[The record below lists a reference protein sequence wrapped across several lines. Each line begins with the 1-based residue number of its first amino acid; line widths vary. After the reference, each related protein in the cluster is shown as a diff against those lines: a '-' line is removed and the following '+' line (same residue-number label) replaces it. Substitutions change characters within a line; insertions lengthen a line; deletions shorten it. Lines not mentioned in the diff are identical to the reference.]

1 MRSLLQAAPDW
12 VTPWTRDLHEFGPR
26 MRDRELEAAARLV
39 TVLLCGEQSAIK
51 VFAAEAERNR
61 ERRHAVR
68 DLLTIEQDEHRH
80 EQALL
85 DLQGFLPSTP
95 DQHRIKRTAQ
105 RFFAGL
111 GRVDELG
118 LRFAQIGQLDT
129 AVCKIMYHVEKGSLL
144 PEAALRRVATNVK
157 TDEARHV
164 AVSREYAK
172 GLGINLRAARE
183 EVEYVNDQLVDVL
196 SLVAD
201 SFEVIGVDSDRLFA
215 HIRSPIASRDVV

>member
-12 VTPWTRDLHEFGPR
+12 VSSWTSDLVHLGPR

-39 TVLLCGEQSAIK
+39 TILLCGEQSAIQI
-51 VFAAEAERNR
+51 FAAEAHRQR

-85 DLQGFLPSTP
+85 DFKAFLPRAG
-95 DQHRIKRTAQ
+95 DQHRVKRAAQ
-105 RFFAGL
+105 RFFASL
-111 GRVDELG
+111 GRVEDLG

-129 AVCKIMYHVEKGSLL
+129 AVCKIMFHVERGSLGRD
-144 PEAALRRVATNVK
+144 AAMRQLASNIK

-164 AVSREYAK
+164 AVSREYAR
-172 GLGINLRAARE
+172 GLGIDLRAARDT
-183 EVEYVNDQLVDVL
+183 VEFVNRQLVDVL
-196 SLVAD
+196 ALVGD

-215 HIRSPIASRDVV
+215 HLQGTGKL